1 VGWKLVLSPVSG
13 KECDRHAADVAD
25 VERRGG
31 IPVRRLDGDLLH
43 VVEEGVEAGAS
54 EDPDAGGGQAERSL
68 ALPEEDEEELSLL
81 PEPELPEPELPEPEF
96 PEPSEDDFPAPESDF
111 FSEDD
116 DLSEPAPSPL
126 FFEPPSPEDFDRLSV
141 E

>member
-1 VGWKLVLSPVSG
+1 MRWKLVLSPVSG
-13 KECDRHAADVAD
+13 KECDRDAADVSD
-25 VERRGG
+25 MDRRGR

-68 ALPEEDEEELSLL
+68 ALPEEGDEELSLL
-81 PEPELPEPELPEPEF
+81 PEPELPEPELS
-96 PEPSEDDFPAPESDF
+96 EPSEEDFPPPESDF

-116 DLSEPAPSPL
+116 DFSEPDPSAL